1 MKFLIIII
9 AIIQIINIKI
19 LHAQDLESDF
29 GDEYRFKSFQTKDY
43 DFNNYEFQNE
53 SNQNNYN
60 SQAINLNQNNYN
72 SYDSLIKNYQL
83 PIQENKYNYKDIYN
97 ENELALPNNLNSLK
111 KNQLK
116 NYKNFSDQKGIGY
129 RVYDNSNRQ
138 SYFCGLNNQ
147 NKPNFTHD
155 NNFNG
160 LYFGIGANFIK
171 SDISFDEI
179 VEKNKVKTTFSN
191 SASSNSVNPSVI
203 MGQGRLFSNGLF
215 LGQEMSIIL
224 GDINV
229 KKDLETKTKDG
240 ETSQLKKMNF
250 YTSNYSFYSG
260 KFGVNVFKNYLP
272 YVKLGIS
279 FGNLSYMVKHTNKND
294 IGNGNFMQLLFG
306 FGLDISIFEHYRIIL
321 DHTVFGDSVE
331 SDGIEIL
338 NSMNKKTHVDAK
350 SMLNISRINLVW
362 RF

>member
-60 SQAINLNQNNYN
+60 S
-72 SYDSLIKNYQL
+72 YDSLIKNYQL

-97 ENELALPNNLNSLK
+97 ETELALPNNLNSLK

-179 VEKNKVKTTFSN
+179 VVKNKVKTATFSN

-240 ETSQLKKMNF
+240 ETSKLKKINF

-279 FGNLSYMVKHTNKND
+279 FGNLSYMVKHETKNN
-294 IGNGNFMQLLFG
+294 IGSGNFMQFLFG

-321 DHTVFGDSVE
+321 DHTVLSDSSE
-331 SDGIEIL
+331 TDGIEIENTL
-338 NSMNKKTHVDAK
+338 SKKIHVDAE